1 MNSHNSLKIALL
13 RVFGEKVGSYILS
26 RCSDPW
32 LDSLYGR
39 EVLDCY
45 DLWLCLNDH
54 YDIGDRDMLEVIQER
69 AGKSSKANA
78 RDFQVIESRLVMRGH

>member
-1 MNSHNSLKIALL
+1 MNTPNSLKTALF

-54 YDIGDRDMLEVIQER
+54 YDIRDRDMLEFIEER
-69 AGKSSKANA
+69 GKKNRTGTAEA
-78 RDFQVIESRLVMRGH
+78 CLTIRSRLVHREH